1 MGSSRTTLVVAA
13 VAVWFLLCT
22 AVLGGFAAIATL
34 GGALAGGC
42 GGDGGTGGGSQQIGP
57 RSWSAEQTT
66 NAQTIVEIAVAR
78 ALPRRAA
85 VIAVATAIVES
96 QLNNVTYGDADSLGL
111 FQQRP
116 SQGWGSPATILNPAL
131 ATATFY
137 DRLLQ
142 LPGWATMPPGVAE
155 QAVQRSAFPER
166 YAPAESPATAL
177 VERFWKGPDN
187 PLPDPAATPPASDA
201 VAQVA
206 AFATLGCADQGGS
219 SIQLSPEDLDRHH
232 MPPGFTL
239 PADPRQRA
247 AVSYVISKI
256 GAPYVWG
263 AKGPNAFDCSGLMLA
278 AWASAG
284 VPIPAGTVSQK
295 NAGTPVGSISQLA
308 PGDLLLTPGSLGSPT
323 NPRHV
328 GMYVGHGV
336 VVDAYDSSTGV
347 IVSPLSKWTP
357 QIVTIRHIAGPSG
370 EPAPPPSALAAGA
383 PR

>member
-1 MGSSRTTLVVAA
+1 VGSSRTTLIVAA
-13 VAVWFLLCT
+13 IAVWFLCT

-57 RSWSAEQTT
+57 RSWSAEQTA

-96 QLNNVTYGDADSLGL
+96 QLNNVTYGDRDSLGL

-131 ATATFY
+131 ATGTFY

-142 LPGWATMPPGVAE
+142 LPGWASMPPGVAE

-166 YAPAESPATAL
+166 YAPAETPATAL

-187 PLPDPAATPPASDA
+187 SVPAPDATPPGPDA
-201 VAQVA
+201 AAQAA

-239 PADPRQRA
+239 PTDPQQRA

-284 VPIPAGTVSQK
+284 VPIPAGTVAQK
-295 NAGTPVGSISQLA
+295 NAGTPVGSLSQLA

-357 QIVTIRHIAGPSG
+357 QIVTIRHVAGPVG
-370 EPAPPPSALAAGA
+370 EPSTSSALAAGA

>member
-1 MGSSRTTLVVAA
+1 MGSSRTTLIVAA

-22 AVLGGFAAIATL
+22 AVLGGFAAIAIL

-57 RSWSAEQTT
+57 RSWSAEQTA
-66 NAQTIVEIAVAR
+66 NAQTIVEIAVGR

-96 QLNNVTYGDADSLGL
+96 QLNNVTYGDRDSLGL

-142 LPGWATMPPGVAE
+142 VPGWAGMPAGVAE

-166 YAPAESPATAL
+166 YAPAEIPAAAL

-187 PLPDPAATPPASDA
+187 PLPPADAATVSGADA
-201 VAQVA
+201 QAA

-239 PADPRQRA
+239 PADPQQRA

-284 VPIPAGTVSQK
+284 VPIPAGTVAQR
-295 NAGTPVGSISQLA
+295 NAGTPVGSLSQLA

-357 QIVTIRHIAGPSG
+357 QIVTIRHIAGPAG
-370 EPAPPPSALAAGA
+370 EPSTSSALAAGA
-383 PR
+383 TR